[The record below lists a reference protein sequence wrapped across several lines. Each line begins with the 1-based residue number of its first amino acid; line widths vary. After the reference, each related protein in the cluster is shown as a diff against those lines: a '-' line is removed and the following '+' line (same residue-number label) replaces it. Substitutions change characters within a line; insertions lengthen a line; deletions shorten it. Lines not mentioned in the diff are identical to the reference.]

1 MEKADKGLIIEKR
14 LEFILGLFMMLPSII
29 YVVWFVWLS
38 LQIIKDYYFDAHYYV
53 KIIFWD
59 IHYDSFLFIYLSVLP
74 LVGMYLIKNSFRYFF
89 VKIPKTLDNATDKAD
104 KEAEEKKDNLLKG

>member
-29 YVVWFVWLS
+29 YVVWLS
-38 LQIIKDYYFDAHYYV
+38 LTIINDYHINGYY
-53 KIIFWD
+53 D
-59 IHYDSFLFIYLSVLP
+59 INPVFLSLNKDSFLFIYLSVLP

-104 KEAEEKKDNLLKG
+104 KGSEEKKDNLLKG

>member
-29 YVVWFVWLS
+29 YVVWLS
-38 LQIIKDYYFDAHYYV
+38 YQIIYDYDINGYD
-53 KIIFWD
+53 IIR
-59 IHYDSFLFIYLSVLP
+59 SKLFIVNNNSLLYIYLSVLP

-104 KEAEEKKDNLLKG
+104 KESEEKKDNLLKG

>member
-29 YVVWFVWLS
+29 YVVWLS
-38 LQIIKDYYFDAHYYV
+38 LQIINDYGINYDDY
-53 KIIFWD
+53 
-59 IHYDSFLFIYLSVLP
+59 IHSDLFIVYNDSLLYIYLSVLP
-74 LVGMYLIKNSFRYFF
+74 LVAMYLIKNSFRYFF

-104 KEAEEKKDNLLKG
+104 KGAEEKKDNLLRG

>member
-14 LEFILGLFMMLPSII
+14 LEFILGLFMILPSII
-29 YVVWFVWLS
+29 YVVWLS
-38 LQIIKDYYFDAHYYV
+38 LQIINDYGINYDDY
-53 KIIFWD
+53 
-59 IHYDSFLFIYLSVLP
+59 IHSELFIVYNDSLLYIYLSVLP

-104 KEAEEKKDNLLKG
+104 KGAEEKKDNLLRG